1 MRPLLLILLFA
12 ASFTLIST
20 AKAEDQSPHA
30 FARSALDG
38 NKQLANINLGIILGV
53 ESMIRR
59 TQPECTPF
67 PKYSRNVYTQMA
79 LTEVISHKPFSKP
92 SEDAFEYYLNATAIA
107 LYSLSGCA

>member
-1 MRPLLLILLFA
+1 MKPLLTVLFFA
-12 ASFTLIST
+12 ASLMFTP
-20 AKAEDQSPHA
+20 AANAEEQSPHA

-38 NKQLANINLGIILGV
+38 NKQLANINLGLIIGV

-67 PKYSRNVYTQMA
+67 PEYSRNVYLQMA
-79 LTEVISHKPFSKP
+79 VTKVINHKPFSKP

-107 LYSLSGCA
+107 LYSLSGCT